1 MNCSRFVFSK
11 ILNCRYL
18 RIFLF
23 LVISV
28 LVRPAY
34 ADELMMHKTEAI
46 QALYHFRFQDADS
59 IIGILESEFPE
70 NYLTPL
76 TRSNYYWWKIIS
88 NGHNPQVK
96 ENYHSSL
103 LLAERFL
110 PLDNKTLSPE
120 EKFHT
125 INLYA
130 FRARLDLMEKE
141 YLRATRH
148 LTKSVGFIRNTLKND
163 MDFMPFNLTSG
174 LYNYMAAY
182 GEQRYPFFRL
192 YSLVYPRGDKERGLE
207 QLRKAARGDDELVK
221 TEANYFLM
229 KIFLELEND
238 LPAAL
243 QHAQWLAESYP
254 CNLVFLFHY
263 YEILLQM
270 NHNSE
275 AGRIKTDYIRKLESN
290 IQLTSSQKE
299 HLRSLL

>member
-11 ILNCRYL
+11 ISNCRYV
-18 RIFLF
+18 RILLF
-23 LVISV
+23 LVISWV
-28 LVRPAY
+28 SRPVF
-34 ADELMMHKTEAI
+34 ADILMMHKTEAI

-59 IIGILESEFPE
+59 IIRILESEFPD

-88 NGHNPQVK
+88 NGLDPQVK
-96 ENYHSSL
+96 ENYHNSL
-103 LLAERFL
+103 LLTESFL
-110 PLDNKTLSPE
+110 PLDNKSLSPE
-120 EKFHT
+120 EKFHA

-163 MDFMPFNLTSG
+163 IEFMPFNLTSG
-174 LYNYMAAY
+174 LYNYIAAY
-182 GEQRYPFFRL
+182 GEQRYPFFRI

-207 QLRKAARGDDELVK
+207 QLSKATRGDDELIK

-243 QHAQWLAESYP
+243 HHSQWLVDNYP
-254 CNLVFLFHY
+254 DNLVFLFHY

-275 AGRIKTDYIRKLESN
+275 AGKIRIDYIQKLEN
-290 IQLTSSQKE
+290 NLQLTNDQRK